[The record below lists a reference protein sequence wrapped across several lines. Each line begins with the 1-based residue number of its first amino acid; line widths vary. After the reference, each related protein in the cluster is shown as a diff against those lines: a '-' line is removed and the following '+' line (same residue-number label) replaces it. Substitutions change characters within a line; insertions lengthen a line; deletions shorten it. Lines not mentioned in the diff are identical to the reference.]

1 MENIVDWLLK
11 LLALCLT
18 VWGVKTYLNLKKEN
32 DLIAKEQRASSQNHN
47 EVVINGIE
55 IPFNDLVFLLVKVAL
70 AGVPALFIILLIGG
84 LFLMIF
90 FSIFGSLG
98 FLGK

>member
-32 DLIAKEQRASSQNHN
+32 DLIAKEQQKFAMKAELIR
-47 EVVINGIE
+47 E
-55 IPFNDLVFLLVKVAL
+55 ITTHFNKNNFTKALDISIRLKYLTNLVGNIKLKIKHANNRD
-70 AGVPALFIILLIGG
+70 
-84 LFLMIF
+84 
-90 FSIFGSLG
+90 
-98 FLGK
+98 